1 MPEWDFCIEGF
12 VVDGAAFATW
22 RVGIGLLNSAQW
34 SLAFQDLALAKA
46 NDAVEHRDDDIAE
59 TTQEHRAEAVRGAK
73 PRPKLSRRPRSVR
86 VRRRTCLRRSAT
98 VESPTLVALIVAG
111 RKSVVGAGRTAG
123 LGIAARS
130 AGRHQQF

>member
-1 MPEWDFCIEGF
+1 MDS
-12 VVDGAAFATW
+12 AAFATW
-22 RVGIGLLNSAQW
+22 RVGIEFVNSAQRN
-34 SLAFQDLALAKA
+34 LAFQDLALAEA
-46 NDAVEHRDDDIAE
+46 TDAVEYRGDDIDE
-59 TTQEHRAEAVRGAK
+59 TTRQDRAGRARAK

-86 VRRRTCLRRSAT
+86 VRRRTCFRRSAT

-130 AGRHQQF
+130 AGRHSVR